1 MLGIIFLI
9 VALERRV
16 AGQPDWRYVIFLT
29 RGVVVLAGYGM
40 DADQFGLMRL
50 VCTVIGA
57 AVSLV
62 ALEIIRRYTVPW
74 ILRSR
79 ERDTAELAE
88 LT

>member
-1 MLGIIFLI
+1 M
-9 VALERRV
+9 
-16 AGQPDWRYVIFLT
+16 Y
-29 RGVVVLAGYGM
+29 
-40 DADQFGLMRL
+40 ADQFGVMRL
-50 VCTVIGA
+50 VCTIIGA